1 MGKLTDWCG
10 QQPAWAIDALQRAA
24 VAVTTPPEDV
34 TALIDRIGAAHG
46 LGDAGEHPC
55 SVFAEASLRSPVDTP
70 DDVVLRSIGPVMG
83 LDRLACDQML
93 AFAHKG
99 VTIVFG
105 DNGSGKSGYTRA
117 LRKLCNARLDAVL
130 QGNVFAE
137 GAEAPK
143 AISYSY
149 HRGTGAPNTETWA
162 DGQDKPA
169 VLRGVTLLDTDNLR
183 VYVDGKN
190 EILYLPPE
198 VACIGRLADM
208 YQAAATH
215 FRDLIASATIRL
227 NRPFG
232 GQYQPGT
239 KAHALIGRLQVA
251 TAHRDLPD
259 AAAIDAAAA
268 WSAETEAELNR
279 LNAQLIQGPIAIAAR
294 CDRIAVACNAAA
306 SDLERTAAPLD
317 HLVVELDWPLVV
329 TKQQKS
335 HAAESLAAEQLGGQ
349 PIAATGSDV
358 WKSLYQLA
366 RKFAAEASV
375 CHPSEAFDIGDPCPL
390 CQQPLGQDAVDRL
403 TAFDAFVAGRATQE
417 AADAASAVSSRLT
430 ILRELTFRPD
440 AELTTLLA
448 EAAAENEGGATL
460 VQAAIAY
467 HRMLAA
473 RRDTVVLQLTSE
485 QRSDFAPLAPSPAIQ
500 LRAWAARLTEHATT
514 LRSSD
519 HDSAKISARVAEL
532 TAQRQMHG
540 QRAEIL
546 ARRLELYTL
555 HAWKA
560 CEAALNTAPLSR
572 LMSTLRKE
580 LTTPALEAR
589 ILAEIQALALKHIPL
604 KFADKSDRGA
614 SMFEVEL
621 HTDRKA
627 KKARVLSEGEQR
639 ALSLACFLA
648 ESHVAGKRSAII
660 LDDPVTSLDHG
671 RVRRV
676 ARRLVDEAATGRQVI
691 IFTHNLVFYHEIMLA
706 CVDRDTVVSALPCLI
721 QQGPTGEFG
730 IVTVGDEPWVARK
743 VKDRETSLR
752 KMLDGISD
760 TLPTSDPGYRQSC
773 TSFYA
778 ALRETW
784 ERAVEEIVLND
795 VVRRF
800 GSDVGTLR
808 LGGVEVSDDD
818 YMIVYRAM
826 KRASEHSGHDQA
838 AGRQIETPDKAQMQA
853 DLMEL
858 IGFRTSKAKAN
869 RYAEDR
875 RKAIAARPPKPAFG

>member
-24 VAVTTPPEDV
+24 VAVTTLPEDV
-34 TALIDRIGAAHG
+34 TALIDRIAAAHG

-70 DDVVLRSIGPVMG
+70 DDLILRSIGPVTG
-83 LDRLACDQML
+83 LDRLACDQTL
-93 AFAHKG
+93 EFAHEG
-99 VTIVFG
+99 VTIIFG

-149 HRGTGAPNTETWA
+149 HLGTGAPSTEMWN
-162 DGQDKPA
+162 DGHDKPA

-208 YQAAATH
+208 YQAAAGH
-215 FRDLIASATIRL
+215 FRDLITTATARL
-227 NRPFG
+227 SRPFG
-232 GQYQPGT
+232 GHYAPGT
-239 KAHALIGRLQVA
+239 TAHALINRLQVT
-251 TAHRDLPD
+251 TARRDLPSE
-259 AAAIDAAAA
+259 AAIEAAAA
-268 WSAETEAELNR
+268 WSTDVDTELNG
-279 LNAQLIQGPIAIAAR
+279 LNAQLIQGPLAMAAR

-306 SDLERTAAPLD
+306 ADLERVAAPLD
-317 HLVVELDWPLVV
+317 HLIVGLDWPMIVARQEKTL
-329 TKQQKS
+329 
-335 HAAESLAAEQLGGQ
+335 AAETLAAEQLGGQ
-349 PIAATGSDV
+349 PIAATGSVV

-366 RKFAAEASV
+366 RQFAAEANV
-375 CHPSEAFDIGDPCPL
+375 CHPSVAFDIGDPCPL
-390 CQQPLGQDAVDRL
+390 CQQPLGQDAVHRL
-403 TAFDAFVAGRATQE
+403 TAFDAYVAGKATQE
-417 AADAASAVSSRLT
+417 AADAAAAVSTRLT
-430 ILRELTFRPD
+430 TLRALTFRPD
-440 AELTTLLA
+440 TELTTLLA
-448 EAAAENEGGATL
+448 EAAAESESSASLVHNTL
-460 VQAAIAY
+460 AY
-467 HRMLAA
+467 HRMLAL
-473 RRDTVVLQLTSE
+473 RRDAVVLQLTSE
-485 QRSDFAPLAPSPAIQ
+485 QRSDFAPLAPSPAVR
-500 LRAWAARLTEHATT
+500 LREWATALTAHATV

-519 HDSAKISARVAEL
+519 HDTARISARVAEL
-532 TAQRQMHG
+532 TAQRQVHG
-540 QRAEIL
+540 QRTELL
-546 ARRLELYTL
+546 ARRLELDTL

-580 LTTPALEAR
+580 LTSPALEAR
-589 ILAEIQALALKHIPL
+589 IQAEIQALALHHIPL

-621 HTDRKA
+621 RTDRKA
-627 KKARVLSEGEQR
+627 RKARVLSEGEQR

-691 IFTHNLVFYHEIMLA
+691 MFTHNLVFYHEIMLA
-706 CVDRDTVVSALPCLI
+706 CVDRDTAVGALPCLI
-721 QQGPTGEFG
+721 QRGPTGQFG
-730 IVTVGDEPWVARK
+730 MVTVGDEPWVARK

-752 KMLDGISD
+752 KMLDGIPN
-760 TLPTSDPGYRQSC
+760 TLPTSDQAYRSLC

-784 ERAVEEIVLND
+784 ERAIEEIVLND

-818 YMIVYRAM
+818 FMIVYRAM

-858 IGFRTSKAKAN
+858 IGFRTAKTKAN
-869 RYAEDR
+869 RNAEDR
-875 RKAIAARPPKPAFG
+875 RKTIAARPPKPAFG